1 MRPLRLRL
9 KGFTAFRDEQTI
21 DFEGVEIFAIAGPTG
36 AGKSSLLDAMTYA
49 LYGEVDRVNNQCAQL
64 VSQGLPRMAVTLDF
78 RVGSD
83 DYRITRTTA
92 RAGQST
98 VLFERIID
106 GQAQSVGEG
115 ADRVRDVKELV
126 KSVVGLDYDAFTRSV
141 LLPQNKFAELL
152 TGDPRK
158 RREILIDLLGL
169 SLFNDM
175 AKRAGQIGREA
186 ERDAASLD
194 AVVTKEYA
202 GVDEASLN
210 AAKKDEREKVERQ
223 GKIAAAH
230 KRVREIAEEA
240 ETDRR
245 AASDLAGCADEAAT
259 LADQAEAASKGL
271 AEMSKKVAD
280 ADRRVADKDAGAKK
294 LDTAHKVAT
303 DARTKAE
310 KKWGTLSTVS
320 ELKAQAQ
327 SLVRLQKAADSADA
341 TAERSQ
347 ARRPKVEKHQ
357 SESETALAAASKD
370 AKAAEDAVKAAKERL
385 GEVEHADRV
394 AAIAAGLKKGDPCP
408 VCGQPLLAAPKPTG
422 GSLREAR
429 AALKTAEMQAEA
441 ARDVLAEAKV
451 AKSEADKDLKRLD
464 DEIRDL
470 RAKSKEAAAELLSAR
485 RDVALAFA
493 GKIPEDPVAA
503 LQDRVDQLKEL
514 DSAERKARDD
524 AADAERALTDARR
537 ARDALDTA
545 VVKER
550 TRLEIKP
557 DALFDRCR
565 KLGIA
570 AASLPKLVA
579 LPPQAKGIDPAVV
592 AGRDLATAL
601 RSLADLLTGEADRR
615 TKTQK
620 TLLAHAARAAEVIAP
635 RADTLDALV
644 EELADAERAAVRLAT
659 EAKQRAQDL
668 EERLQHR
675 RQMEAEIETK
685 TRRARVLGVLA
696 LELRAD
702 HIIAFL
708 QGEALEAMAAA
719 ASLHLAELSDDRYRL
734 VCRDD
739 DFLVIDGWTGD
750 EERSVRTLSGGET
763 FLASLA
769 LALGLAEQV
778 RALSVSPRARLDSLF
793 LDEGFGSLDA
803 DTLETATNAIE
814 RLAGDGR
821 LVGVIT
827 HLTALSDQ
835 FTRIEVIKTP
845 KGSSTLRFI
854 SWPRSAGSGSAVLE
868 QRIGKAGRSNAALP
882 GT

>member
-271 AEMSKKVAD
+271 AEMSN
-280 ADRRVADKDAGAKK
+280 
-294 LDTAHKVAT
+294 KVAT

-408 VCGQPLLAAPKPTG
+408 VCGQ
-422 GSLREAR
+422 
-429 AALKTAEMQAEA
+429 
-441 ARDVLAEAKV
+441 
-451 AKSEADKDLKRLD
+451 
-464 DEIRDL
+464 
-470 RAKSKEAAAELLSAR
+470 
-485 RDVALAFA
+485 
-493 GKIPEDPVAA
+493 
-503 LQDRVDQLKEL
+503 
-514 DSAERKARDD
+514 
-524 AADAERALTDARR
+524 
-537 ARDALDTA
+537 
-545 VVKER
+545 
-550 TRLEIKP
+550 
-557 DALFDRCR
+557 
-565 KLGIA
+565 
-570 AASLPKLVA
+570 
-579 LPPQAKGIDPAVV
+579 
-592 AGRDLATAL
+592 
-601 RSLADLLTGEADRR
+601 
-615 TKTQK
+615 
-620 TLLAHAARAAEVIAP
+620 
-635 RADTLDALV
+635 
-644 EELADAERAAVRLAT
+644 
-659 EAKQRAQDL
+659 
-668 EERLQHR
+668 
-675 RQMEAEIETK
+675 
-685 TRRARVLGVLA
+685 
-696 LELRAD
+696 
-702 HIIAFL
+702 
-708 QGEALEAMAAA
+708 
-719 ASLHLAELSDDRYRL
+719 
-734 VCRDD
+734 
-739 DFLVIDGWTGD
+739 
-750 EERSVRTLSGGET
+750 
-763 FLASLA
+763 
-769 LALGLAEQV
+769 
-778 RALSVSPRARLDSLF
+778 
-793 LDEGFGSLDA
+793 
-803 DTLETATNAIE
+803 
-814 RLAGDGR
+814 
-821 LVGVIT
+821 
-827 HLTALSDQ
+827 
-835 FTRIEVIKTP
+835 
-845 KGSSTLRFI
+845 
-854 SWPRSAGSGSAVLE
+854 
-868 QRIGKAGRSNAALP
+868 
-882 GT
+882 